1 MLRPAASSSDRRRV
15 SGLRI
20 EGASG
25 AEPTVIPKLQRRTLQ
40 RPQTLEPLPP
50 GASLLNS
57 NNHELKFNYNR
68 DNSFKIGPIRTGT
81 VNRVQR

>member
-40 RPQTLEPLPP
+40 GRPQTLEPLPP

-57 NNHELKFNYNR
+57 KTKFRYN
-68 DNSFKIGPIRTGT
+68 
-81 VNRVQR
+81 